1 MMNFARF
8 YGLLNALP
16 YEGEREEMKRQLVL
30 QYTNGRTEHV
40 HEMSRQE
47 YDSCCAALEE
57 LTGRR
62 ALQRKW
68 RSKVLGQMQ
77 RMGVDTSDWARV
89 DNFCRNPRIAGKV
102 FARLSVGELQD
113 LSRKLYA
120 IAGSA
125 PLNPPCR
132 GREDCSDSGGRLT
145 MSVLAMPMVMNNE
158 KLKMKN

>member
-1 MMNFARF
+1 MTNFARF
-8 YGLLNALP
+8 YGLLNSLP
-16 YEGEREEMKRQLVL
+16 YDGSGRDELKRSLAL

-47 YDSCCAALEE
+47 YDSCCVALEE

-89 DNFCRNPRIAGKV
+89 DNFCRNPRIAGKT

-125 PLNPPCR
+125 PCR
-132 GREDCSDSGGRLT
+132 GRKDCSGSGFLRTSIL
-145 MSVLAMPMVMNNE
+145 LMPSIGGGG
-158 KLKMKN
+158 MKN